1 MNTQDTTQQRRGG
14 IARLFDHGV
23 FAVARKELRDL
34 FRDRRT
40 VMIGLLMGP
49 ILFPVLILGLGAM
62 AEKRARTQ
70 LESTLELPVIGA
82 EQAPNLVRYLASQNI
97 APKPAPADPDRDV
110 REQAYDVVLRI
121 APDYAQDWRGSR
133 PAGVELIYD
142 SSRQDSR
149 IPVDRL
155 RLALAQYGQQAGAL
169 RGLSRGSSPQLG
181 NALQIA
187 QRDVATPEA
196 RRGML
201 LAFLPYLLILSAFIG
216 GAYLVIDVTAG
227 ERERQSLEPL
237 LATPAARSAIMSG
250 KILAAT
256 LFGMLSLLLIL
267 VAFKLSF
274 AFAPRAMQLV
284 DVSTPMLLQLLVVLL
299 PMVLIGTTLLTLISA
314 SVKSVKEAQS
324 YMSMLMLLPIIPTVV
339 LLVNPVKNALWQFAV
354 PFLAQ
359 NQMLLKLIRSE
370 WISTQEWAVYLGAG
384 FGLGLLLWLLAARL
398 YHREKLAISA

>member
-1 MNTQDTTQQRRGG
+1 MSLWTRIYDS
-14 IARLFDHGV
+14 GV
-23 FAVARKELRDL
+23 MTVARKELLDL

-40 VMIGLLMGP
+40 VALGLLMGP
-49 ILFPVLILGLGAM
+49 ILFPVLILGIGSM

-70 LESTLELPVIGA
+70 LESTLDLPVIGA
-82 EQAPNLVRYLASQNI
+82 EHAPNLVRFLASQNI
-97 APKPAPADPDRDV
+97 AVKPPPAEPDREV
-110 REQAYDVVLRI
+110 REQDFDVVLNVSPEFAR
-121 APDYAQDWRGSR
+121 DWRGSR
-133 PAGVELIYD
+133 SAGVEIIYD

-155 RLALAQYGQQAGAL
+155 RLALAQYSQQLGVL
-169 RGLSRGSSPQLG
+169 RGITRGTSPQVGDPLR
-181 NALQIA
+181 IS

-201 LAFLPYLLILSAFIG
+201 LAFLPYLLILSAFLG

-237 LATPAARSAIMSG
+237 LATPAKRTAIMSG
-250 KILAAT
+250 KILAAC
-256 LFGMLSLLLIL
+256 LFGMLSLALIV

-274 AFAPRAMQLV
+274 AFAPRQMQLV
-284 DVSTPMLLQLLVVLL
+284 EVSTTMMLQVLLVLL

-324 YMSMLMLLPIIPTVV
+324 YMSVLMLMPIIPTVV
-339 LLVNPVKNALWQFAV
+339 LLVNPVKNELWQFAV

-359 NQMLLKLIRSE
+359 NQMLLKLIRAE
-370 WISTQEWAVYLGAG
+370 WVSPQEWAVYLAAG
-384 FGLGLLLWLLAARL
+384 FGLGLVLWLAAARL